1 MIWKIR
7 RDNLNI
13 SPHPNK
19 TLGGDSKRVGWVLGQ
34 PLPFTEKLA
43 ARM

>member
-19 TLGGDSKRVGWVLGQ
+19 TLGGDSKRVWVLGQ

-43 ARM
+43 ARV